1 MKIIRKYMEISKTLK
16 TTHVKNKLLQ
26 EEIDFLIEM
35 KKYLGLPI
43 YVYGSLFRID
53 YFPNKSDIDVI
64 IFSNNIESTVAQLIT
79 FLGISK
85 SKIKIF
91 KKKVVDKT
99 THKTK
104 IVWGFKT
111 NYKLELLNY
120 TKSYFFHPKTFK
132 RFEISIYNKKHKK
145 NIIPNIDV
153 HFNIP
158 LIPSLCIYFLKI
170 LYYYFFFN
178 EQLYKAIKR
187 GILDTTQPFVDI
199 ITIVGTL

>member
-16 TTHVKNKLLQ
+16 MRHVKNKLLQ
-26 EEIDFLIEM
+26 EEIDLLIEM
-35 KKYLGLPI
+35 KKYLGLPL

-64 IFSNNIESTVAQLIT
+64 IFSNNIESTVSQLIT

-85 SKIKIF
+85 SNIKIF

-120 TKSYFFHPKTFK
+120 TNSNFFYPKTYK

-153 HFNIP
+153 HFNLP
-158 LIPSLCIYFLKI
+158 LIPSLLIYFLKI

-178 EQLYKAIKR
+178 EQVYKYIKNN
-187 GILDTTQPFVDI
+187 ILEVSKPFTDT
-199 ITIVGTL
+199 ITILGTL